1 MENRLATS
9 QRETQIDQDGQYSK
23 LKIMDVF
30 VKGRQAILENFN
42 TLIANLL
49 VACMCLLKNQLNSGF
64 NPLIEWFLTE
74 MEAVVKKT

>member
-9 QRETQIDQDGQYSK
+9 QRGKQIGQDGQHSK
-23 LKIMDVF
+23 LKIVDFF
-30 VKGRQAILENFN
+30 VKGRQATLDHFN
-42 TLIANLL
+42 TLIANIL
-49 VACMCLLKNQLNSGF
+49 VVYMHLLKTQLNSGF